1 MIEVASTGALT
12 LKVYLKSATPH
23 RLLDTLCSLIRV
35 MIEWVD
41 KGHTGSKE
49 PRTMKRRHVC
59 LMAEQRGELLHV
71 RDHDPVPSMRDVCCR
86 DLESGRWLAH
96 LPGCG
101 QWPQ

>member
-1 MIEVASTGALT
+1 MAQQ
-12 LKVYLKSATPH
+12 K
-23 RLLDTLCSLIRV
+23 R
-35 MIEWVD
+35 
-41 KGHTGSKE
+41 GS
-49 PRTMKRRHVC
+49 PVVSFHDLPSRRHVC

-71 RDHDPVPSMRDVCCR
+71 RDHDPVPYMRDVCCR